1 MRGSAVRTALRRD
14 PEDPEAIR
22 EAALKLLE
30 RTRRTRAELDRKLRE
45 KGFAAGAIGPVLER
59 LAGVGL
65 IDDVEYA
72 RAFLSGRLGRRAAGW
87 RRLEVELRRRGVSAR
102 DAATA
107 RAGLSEE
114 TGATDELALAT
125 RVLRQVAARY
135 ARLDPRLKRQ
145 RLYALLVRRGFEG
158 DVIERALR
166 EDST

>member
-1 MRGSAVRTALRRD
+1 
-14 PEDPEAIR
+14 
-22 EAALKLLE
+22 
-30 RTRRTRAELDRKLRE
+30 
-45 KGFAAGAIGPVLER
+45 
-59 LAGVGL
+59 
-65 IDDVEYA
+65 
-72 RAFLSGRLGRRAAGW
+72 
-87 RRLEVELRRRGVSAR
+87 
-102 DAATA
+102 
-107 RAGLSEE
+107 LSEE